1 MGTLN
6 LADEKPNS
14 KRKGRSLLDRLG
26 ALVGADRSRTLPAD
40 ASARYK
46 RLLNAKLSAK
56 HSR

>member
-1 MGTLN
+1 MRTLD
-6 LADEKPNS
+6 LHDEKP
-14 KRKGRSLLDRLG
+14 KTRRKGTTLLEKLG
-26 ALVGADRSRTLPAD
+26 GLAGADRSRTLPAD

>member
-1 MGTLN
+1 MGTLD
-6 LADEKPNS
+6 LYDEKP
-14 KRKGRSLLDRLG
+14 KARRKGRTLLAKLG
-26 ALVGADRSRTLPAD
+26 GLAGADRSRTLPAD